1 MVEVVVKEQLEQ
13 YISKLE
19 RLEQEKADL
28 SEEIKN
34 IFQDASS
41 HGFDV
46 KAMKSILKLKKLD
59 KDKLAEQDAMLE
71 LYRQTLGI

>member
-1 MVEVVVKEQLEQ
+1 MSEVVVKEQLEQ
-13 YISKLE
+13 YISKIE

-28 SEEIKN
+28 LEEIKN

-71 LYRQTLGI
+71 LYRDTLGI